1 MADTIKVGA
10 SVDPFQ
16 SIVLAKVYDANKKS
30 LIDPGEATEAV
41 WDSGFGGGT
50 HPSAGATAASFTV
63 YWNDKKNGLYLY
75 NPKVYHNGE
84 EIKVTGAG
92 VDRALKDGDSG
103 WLVVTKTDKE
113 SGSETDKE
121 SGSKTD
127 KESGSK
133 TGKESG
139 SKTDKESGS
148 DSSDDADYKAEV
160 VTTAPKSN
168 DEKTVAVIPL
178 FTSKLNNGFPEIT
191 QYHTGVV
198 TFGGGG
204 GTFLGNT
211 KDSEKISPS
220 VAKFVSGS
228 DSNVLVETNGDEIK
242 INVYYV

>member
-10 SVDPFQ
+10 PVDPFQ

-50 HPSAGATAASFTV
+50 HPSAGTPAASFTV

-75 NPKVYHNGE
+75 NPKVYHNGK

-113 SGSETDKE
+113 SGS
-121 SGSKTD
+121 
-127 KESGSK
+127 
-133 TGKESG
+133 
-139 SKTDKESGS
+139 

-160 VTTAPKSN
+160 VTTEPKSN

-204 GTFLGNT
+204 TFLGNF
-211 KDSEKISPS
+211 KKSKKISPS
-220 VAKFVSGS
+220 VAKFVSGP

-242 INVYYV
+242 IDVFYV

>member
-10 SVDPFQ
+10 PVDPLQ

-30 LIDPGEATEAV
+30 LIDQNEATEAV
-41 WDSGFGGGT
+41 WAPGFGGGT
-50 HPSAGATAASFTV
+50 HPSAGTPAASFTV

-92 VDRALKDGDSG
+92 VDSALKDGDSG
-103 WLVVTKTDKE
+103 WLVVT
-113 SGSETDKE
+113 
-121 SGSKTD
+121 
-127 KESGSK
+127 
-133 TGKESG
+133 
-139 SKTDKESGS
+139 KTDKESGS

-228 DSNVLVETNGDEIK
+228 DSNVLVETNGDEIR

>member
-50 HPSAGATAASFTV
+50 HPSAGTPAASFTV

-92 VDRALKDGDSG
+92 VDSALKDGDSG

-113 SGSETDKE
+113 SGS
-121 SGSKTD
+121 KTD
-127 KESGSK
+127 
-133 TGKESG
+133 KESG

-160 VTTAPKSN
+160 VTTEPKSN
-168 DEKTVAVIPL
+168 DEKTVAVVPL
-178 FTSKLNNGFPEIT
+178 FKSKLNNGFPEIT

-228 DSNVLVETNGDEIK
+228 DSNVLVETNGDEIR

>member
-1 MADTIKVGA
+1 MANIINIGA
-10 SVDPFQ
+10 SVDPLQ
-16 SIVLAKVYDANKKS
+16 SIVLAKAYDENKKS
-30 LIDPGEATEAV
+30 LIDQDEATEAV
-41 WDSGFGGGT
+41 WAPGFGGGA

-63 YWNDKKNGLYLY
+63 YWNNEKNGLYLY
-75 NPKVYHNGE
+75 NPKVYHNGK

-92 VDRALKDGDSG
+92 VNSALKDGDSG
-103 WLVVTKTDKE
+103 WLVVT
-113 SGSETDKE
+113 
-121 SGSKTD
+121 
-127 KESGSK
+127 
-133 TGKESG
+133 
-139 SKTDKESGS
+139 KTDKESGS

-160 VTTAPKSN
+160 VTAAPKSN
-168 DEKTVAVIPL
+168 DEKTVAVVPL

-242 INVYYV
+242 IDVFYV

>member
-10 SVDPFQ
+10 PVDPFQ

-50 HPSAGATAASFTV
+50 HPSAGTPAASFTV

-92 VDRALKDGDSG
+92 VDSALKDGDSG
-103 WLVVTKTDKE
+103 WLVVT
-113 SGSETDKE
+113 
-121 SGSKTD
+121 
-127 KESGSK
+127 
-133 TGKESG
+133 
-139 SKTDKESGS
+139 KTDKESGS

>member
-1 MADTIKVGA
+1 MANIINIGA
-10 SVDPFQ
+10 SVDPLQ
-16 SIVLAKVYDANKKS
+16 SIVLAKAYDENKKS
-30 LIDPGEATEAV
+30 LIDQDEATEAV
-41 WDSGFGGGT
+41 WAPGFGGGA
-50 HPSAGATAASFTV
+50 HPSAGAPAASFTV
-63 YWNDKKNGLYLY
+63 YWDNEKNGLYLY
-75 NPKVYHNGE
+75 NPKVYHNGK

-92 VDRALKDGDSG
+92 VDSALKDGDSG
-103 WLVVTKTDKE
+103 WLVVTKTD
-113 SGSETDKE
+113 
-121 SGSKTD
+121 
-127 KESGSK
+127 
-133 TGKESG
+133 KESG

-204 GTFLGNT
+204 TFLGNT

-220 VAKFVSGS
+220 VAKFVSGP

-242 INVYYV
+242 IDVFYV

>member
-50 HPSAGATAASFTV
+50 HPSAGTPAASFTV

-75 NPKVYHNGE
+75 NPKVYHNGK

-92 VDRALKDGDSG
+92 VNSALKDGDSG
-103 WLVVTKTDKE
+103 WLVVT
-113 SGSETDKE
+113 
-121 SGSKTD
+121 
-127 KESGSK
+127 
-133 TGKESG
+133 
-139 SKTDKESGS
+139 KTDKESGS

-160 VTTAPKSN
+160 VTTEPKSN

-204 GTFLGNT
+204 TFLGNA
-211 KDSEKISPS
+211 KKSKKISPS
-220 VAKFVSGS
+220 VAKFVSGP

-242 INVYYV
+242 IDVFYV